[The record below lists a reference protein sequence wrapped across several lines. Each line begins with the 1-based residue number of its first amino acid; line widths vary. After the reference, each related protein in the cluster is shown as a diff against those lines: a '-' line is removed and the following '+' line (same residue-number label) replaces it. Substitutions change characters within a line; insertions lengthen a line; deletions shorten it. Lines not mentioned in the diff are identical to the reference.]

1 MMSQKDIITGKE
13 NWQLLA
19 AFPNVVEQD
28 DLQNRYQIYSAP
40 SLLIFDEGEL
50 IGRHAGMVNAQK
62 FLREGGLL
70 NLVVGRSDF

>member
-28 DLQNRYQIYSAP
+28 DLQGPRKTNSERYMASIK
-40 SLLIFDEGEL
+40 SLCQHKHRE
-50 IGRHAGMVNAQK
+50 RKQK
-62 FLREGGLL
+62 L
-70 NLVVGRSDF
+70 